1 MRPVRIAV
9 AVVLIASAAVT
20 GTLVARFTGHRSA
33 TPDSGVAAPTT
44 VAGNPVPPTTVAGN
58 PGGQH
63 HPGPG
68 PQPPTPTLPL
78 GRVEGLEAV
87 QAIGTQIAVAVGK
100 GTILTT
106 HDGGRTWV
114 RVWRGP
120 QDLHAVDF
128 VSASTGWAVGD
139 GLLLGTV
146 DGGQHWRRLGQP
158 SMRPLGSV
166 HFSSASE
173 GWGVAGRNPFR

>member
-1 MRPVRIAV
+1 
-9 AVVLIASAAVT
+9 
-20 GTLVARFTGHRSA
+20 
-33 TPDSGVAAPTT
+33 
-44 VAGNPVPPTTVAGN
+44 
-58 PGGQH
+58 
-63 HPGPG
+63 
-68 PQPPTPTLPL
+68 LPL

-87 QAIGTQIAVAVGK
+87 QAVGTQIAVAVGK

-146 DGGQHWRRLGQP
+146 DGGRAMLRPARWRLPALLPRPGGQ
-158 SMRPLGSV
+158 L
-166 HFSSASE
+166 
-173 GWGVAGRNPFR
+173 